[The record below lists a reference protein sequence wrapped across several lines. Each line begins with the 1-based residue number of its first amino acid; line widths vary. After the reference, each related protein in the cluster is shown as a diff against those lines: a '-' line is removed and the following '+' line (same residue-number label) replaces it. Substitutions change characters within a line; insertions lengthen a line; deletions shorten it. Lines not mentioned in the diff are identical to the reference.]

1 MMIGPPCYYNV
12 RYRSVFALETATT
25 MHLFCYNILLRVWYL
40 LREFDANV
48 DSQLKQNKSFM
59 SALHCDPE
67 MIILFG
73 YQKIKKKINSLN
85 TLA

>member
-1 MMIGPPCYYNV
+1 MMIRPPCYYNV

-67 MIILFG
+67 
-73 YQKIKKKINSLN
+73 IKDIQNRKRN
-85 TLA
+85 TLM

>member
-67 MIILFG
+67 NDNFVWISKIEKEIL
-73 YQKIKKKINSLN
+73 
-85 TLA
+85 